1 MPTSS
6 MPVPAPVVTFV
17 LGHLERD
24 WPDIERLTESEIE
37 RQPSRF
43 QGGRNSWIAQ
53 GYLRLREGLER
64 LGCRVRVASRVPS
77 AGIALVHRDD
87 ANDCRVERSG
97 AFVVVVRAD
106 RAPVLACDLAIAQ
119 NGTRLRRGERFLPL
133 WPQPGLRPRDAQR
146 GHRIARLTYHGRPD
160 RLPAWLAEPRF
171 LADLSARGIRF
182 ESLANGWG
190 DYRSTDLVLAVRADS
205 PAMLATKPATKVY
218 NAWLAGVPVLAT
230 AEPAYLEV
238 RGSPLDFMEIASP
251 EDVLAAIDR
260 LKASPGLYRSMIA
273 NGLAHAREFDI
284 EAIRG
289 RWLDL
294 FDREIL
300 PMHARG
306 HVRPGPARRAW
317 YVGAM
322 AAQKVLGRAFKARV
336 GFERW
341 RLFSPWTPLRLIEA
355 TGRSL
360 AWGWKPPLPEAGNGP
375 ESTMR

>member
-1 MPTSS
+1 MSPIDT
-6 MPVPAPVVTFV
+6 
-17 LGHLERD
+17 
-24 WPDIERLTESEIE
+24 
-37 RQPSRF
+37 
-43 QGGRNSWIAQ
+43 
-53 GYLRLREGLER
+53 
-64 LGCRVRVASRVPS
+64 
-77 AGIALVHRDD
+77 LVHDFLAQKRI
-87 ANDCRVERSG
+87 A
-97 AFVVVVRAD
+97 VVGVSDKRETGCLDGRAD
-106 RAPVLACDLAIAQ
+106 RVVVISVLHAIDPLMDQARIRVARGGDPAHEAQ
-119 NGTRLRRGERFLPL
+119 WGIQGPGLDGPQSWREDHALTSWRFLWAAEVDRRGLKPSQVPAVFERYPWLA
-133 WPQPGLRPRDAQR
+133 G
-146 GHRIARLTYHGRPD
+146 GRPD

-190 DYRSTDLVLAVRADS
+190 DYRSTVLVLAVRADS

-375 ESTMR
+375 ESNLRRAVRPAPGSRSR

>member
-1 MPTSS
+1 MPAH
-6 MPVPAPVVTFV
+6 APVVTFV

-24 WPDIERLTESEIE
+24 WLDIERLREDDIE
-37 RQPSRF
+37 REPSRF

-64 LGCRVRVASRVPS
+64 RGCHVRVASRIPS
-77 AGIALVHRDD
+77 AGIAIAHRDD

-97 AFVVVVRAD
+97 AFLVVVRAD
-106 RAPVLACDLAIAQ
+106 RAPVIACDLAIAQ
-119 NGTRLRRGERFLPL
+119 NGTQLRRGERFLPL

-160 RLPAWLAEPRF
+160 RLPAWLADPRF
-171 LADLSARGIRF
+171 LVALSARGVRF
-182 ESLANGWG
+182 ESIAKGWG
-190 DYRSTDLVLAVRADS
+190 DYRGTDLVLAVRDDS
-205 PAMLATKPATKVY
+205 PAMLATKPATKIY

-238 RGSPLDFMEIASP
+238 RRSPLDFVEIASP

-260 LKASPGLYRSMIA
+260 LRASPGLYQSMIA
-273 NGLAHAREFDI
+273 NGREHAREYDI
-284 EAIRG
+284 EAIRA
-289 RWLDL
+289 RWLGL

-300 PMHARG
+300 PAPVRR
-306 HVRPGPARRAW
+306 HVRTGPVRRAW

-322 AAQKVLGRAFKARV
+322 TAQKALGRAFKARV

-341 RLFSPWTPLRLIEA
+341 RLFSPWTPSRLIEE

-360 AWGWKPPLPEAGNGP
+360 AQGWRPPLPEAGNGP